1 MIKENIFKNKSRFHL
16 NNNKK
21 VLFLIYGLVNVLITN
36 LLLQI
41 LLLFFPIFFA
51 TLISQIFNLNFGF
64 YIYGLKVFKVKFLG
78 KKIYLKYLFLHLL
91 IWILNWFL
99 INFIYC
105 LFVLPSILV
114 KDNGTICKYW
124 FFGLIIIY
132 ILTYFRL
139 NSFVKK
145 KIDI

>member
-1 MIKENIFKNKSRFHL
+1 MIKENIFKNKSRFYL
-16 NNNKK
+16 KNNKK
-21 VLFLIYGLVNVLITN
+21 VLFLIYGLVNVLLTN

-51 TLISQIFNLNFGF
+51 TLLGQIFNLNFGF

-99 INFIYC
+99 INLLYSFNISKNLAA
-105 LFVLPSILV
+105 LFVVPFLA
-114 KDNGTICKYW
+114 
-124 FFGLIIIY
+124 LISYIY
-132 ILTYFRL
+132 QKNIVFI
-139 NSFVKK
+139 N
-145 KIDI
+145 

>member
-1 MIKENIFKNKSRFHL
+1 MIKENIFKKKSRFHL
-16 NNNKK
+16 INNKK

-41 LLLFFPIFFA
+41 LLFFFPIFIA

-64 YIYGLKVFKVKFLG
+64 YIYGFKVFKVKFLG

-99 INFIYC
+99 INFIYSFNISKNLAA
-105 LFVLPSILV
+105 LFVVPFLA
-114 KDNGTICKYW
+114 
-124 FFGLIIIY
+124 LISYVYQKNIVFI
-132 ILTYFRL
+132 R
-139 NSFVKK
+139 
-145 KIDI
+145 

>member
-21 VLFLIYGLVNVLITN
+21 VLFLIYGLVNVIITN

-41 LLLFFPIFFA
+41 FLLFLPIFFA

-78 KKIYLKYLFLHLL
+78 KKIYLKYLFLHFF

-99 INFIYC
+99 INYIYSFNISKNLAA
-105 LFVLPSILV
+105 LFVVPFLA
-114 KDNGTICKYW
+114 
-124 FFGLIIIY
+124 LISYVYQKNIVFI
-132 ILTYFRL
+132 
-139 NSFVKK
+139 K
-145 KIDI
+145 

>member
-41 LLLFFPIFFA
+41 LLLYFPIFFA

-78 KKIYLKYLFLHLL
+78 KKIYLKYFFLHLL

-99 INFIYC
+99 IDFIYSFNISKNLAA
-105 LFVLPSILV
+105 LFVVPFLA
-114 KDNGTICKYW
+114 
-124 FFGLIIIY
+124 LISYVYQKNIVFI
-132 ILTYFRL
+132 R
-139 NSFVKK
+139 
-145 KIDI
+145 